1 MLLQRIITA
10 LILLPLL
17 LAVVWFAPNTVLYA
31 VLCVIGV
38 LVAWEWAAL
47 WGGGS
52 AQRPRR
58 QRYAAVSG
66 ALLVIA
72 WLLPARTVWLPW
84 LLALAALWWLAA
96 LALLPGF
103 PDNLRRRPLSP
114 WFMALLG
121 WLLLLATLLSFAALH
136 ALPQGPLKLLYVFFL
151 VFAAD
156 TGAYLAGRSLG
167 RHKLAPKVSPG
178 KTVEGAVGGLLLAGV
193 WAATGGVQV
202 FGVSGADAVWLVLL
216 SVVVAVFSIVGD
228 LTESMFKRVA
238 GIKDSGTLLP
248 GHGGLLDR
256 ADSLLAAA
264 PLMLLGLMLLG
275 LS

>member
-47 WGGGS
+47 WGAAS
-52 AQRPRR
+52 PQRRL
-58 QRYAAVSG
+58 RYAAASG
-66 ALLVIA
+66 ALLLIA
-72 WLLPARTVWLPW
+72 WLLPARAVWLPW

-103 PDNLRRRPLSP
+103 PDNLRRRPLP
-114 WFMALLG
+114 PLFMALLG
-121 WLLLLATLLSFAALH
+121 WLLLLSTLLSFAVLH

-156 TGAYLAGRSLG
+156 TGAYLAGRTLG
-167 RHKLAPKVSPG
+167 RHKLAPNVSPG
-178 KTVEGAVGGLLLAGV
+178 KTVEGAAGGLLLAGV

-202 FGVSGADAVWLVLL
+202 FGLAGADALWLVLL
-216 SVVVAVFSIVGD
+216 SVVVAAFSIVGD